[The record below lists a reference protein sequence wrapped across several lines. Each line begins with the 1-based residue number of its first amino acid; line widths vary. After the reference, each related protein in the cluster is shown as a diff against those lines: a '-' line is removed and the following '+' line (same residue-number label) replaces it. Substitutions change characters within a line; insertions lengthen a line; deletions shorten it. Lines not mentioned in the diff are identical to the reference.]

1 MASKTAADG
10 GGDGHDEIDNQ
21 AVTAGQDLGED
32 AAQQRTN
39 TAPVPAITLNTLN
52 ALLGSSPFATVV
64 VKSASGEGGGEKRR
78 ATSSISWTRAV
89 KYLPDFYNVTLL
101 MCKSTSRLTYEV
113 HLMLDTCRTND
124 ID

>member
-1 MASKTAADG
+1 LASKTAADG

-64 VKSASGEGGGEKRR
+64 VKSASAERRETPRNVKHLLDPRCQVSAGLLQRDLAEK
-78 ATSSISWTRAV
+78 V
-89 KYLPDFYNVTLL
+89 
-101 MCKSTSRLTYEV
+101 
-113 HLMLDTCRTND
+113 
-124 ID
+124 